1 MGLFLYSAM
10 SNDAGFLKAFQKHLP
25 GSAVDYCFAL
35 WKENPFNF
43 LITKER
49 QSKLGD
55 FRFRRDRKIQTIS
68 INHNLNQYQFL
79 ITYLHE
85 LAHFRA
91 FTKYGLR
98 IAPHGIEWK
107 RTFQELMLP
116 MLQKAVFPKDIHL
129 ALVKHMANPKASTG
143 ADLFL
148 SKVIKAYDAP
158 KENGSSLLV
167 ELNPGDQFELK
178 GRKFIKEQLR
188 RTRVI
193 CEEVQSGRK
202 YLISAHAEVQ
212 KIL

>member
-1 MGLFLYSAM
+1 MGLFLYSGM
-10 SNDAGFLKAFQKHLP
+10 STEASFLKAFQKHLP
-25 GSAVDYCFAL
+25 EAAVNYCFGL
-35 WKENPFNF
+35 WKESPFNF

-91 FTKYGLR
+91 FTHHGLR

-116 MLQKAVFPKDIHL
+116 MLQGEIFPKDIQL
-129 ALVKHMANPKASTG
+129 ALRKHMTNPKASTG

-148 SKVIKAYDAP
+148 SKVVRAYD
-158 KENGSSLLV
+158 KQKNDGTLLLA
-167 ELNPGDQFELK
+167 ELKVGDEFELK
-178 GRKFIKEQLR
+178 GRKFIKEHLR
-188 RTRVI
+188 RTRVL
-193 CEEVQSGRK
+193 CEEINTGRK
-202 YLISAHAEVQ
+202 YLISALAEVA
-212 KIL
+212 KV